1 MRFFNA
7 ALVSAVFSLVFFQS
21 ATAQGFG
28 AFPISQAVEVTA
40 GRTSSLTFELLNF
53 GEDPMTLDVT
63 HSYVPSQLTTDQI
76 NAIGNARLRKLM
88 LDRPS
93 DHGSWMSIPSEV
105 TMLSAADGEA
115 TVLEIPIEVP
125 LTASGTVSGT
135 IIFTQQTDSLLRLAY
150 RCSYVLS
157 VGNRPFV
164 RDIVVENVEI
174 TQENGATQLDATVTN
189 IGNANFDIAGE
200 YALFRRVGAR
210 KTPVL
215 KDSLEPATLQPG
227 QPTSVSNSLQ
237 NVLASGLYEVR
248 LLAELDGSAQRPRVI
263 EYEFEGPFEAGGLIQ
278 GSEIFGGP
286 NLAIVPIGPRARRNV
301 PYFIENTTDKPVTVD
316 LSIEG
321 QIVDGLGLQI
331 IPNSLSIGP
340 SSTGRFRVMAQADE
354 NLTLDAP
361 SSAQLI
367 ALIKN
372 QDQVES
378 KHEFSL
384 WFENSRAEQK
394 SEIGIESAVLDVLS
408 GTINFDLVNRGSL
421 PVTPMGAVVIY
432 TQIDEPL
439 IRESVRINQIIYPD
453 QRITASVELDEGL
466 REAWTDLSN
475 ISDALQLN
483 LGLDVSHPAMTDNSP
498 IETRLEI
505 Q

>member
-1 MRFFNA
+1 MKFFHA
-7 ALVSAVFSLVFFQS
+7 ALFSAVLSLVFFQA

-28 AFPISQAVEVTA
+28 AFPISQAVEITA
-40 GRTSSLTFELLNF
+40 GRSSTLKFELLNF
-53 GEDPMTLDVT
+53 GDDPMTLDVT
-63 HSYVPSQLTTDQI
+63 HSYVPSQLTAEQI

-88 LDRPS
+88 LDRPA
-93 DHGSWMSIPSEV
+93 DHGTWMSIPSEV
-105 TMLSAADGEA
+105 TMLGAAAGEA

-150 RCSYVLS
+150 RCSYLLS

-164 RDIVVENVEI
+164 RDIVVEDVEI
-174 TQENGATQLDATVTN
+174 TQENGTTQLEATVTN

-200 YALFRRVGAR
+200 YAMFRRVGDR

-227 QPTSVSNSLQ
+227 QPTSISNSMQ
-237 NVLASGLYEVR
+237 DVLASGLYEVR

-278 GSEIFGGP
+278 GSKIFGGP

-301 PYFIENTTDKPVTVD
+301 PYFVENPTDKQITVD

-340 SSTGRFRVMAQADE
+340 SSTGRFRVMAQGDE
-354 NLTLDAP
+354 NMTLDAP
-361 SSAQLI
+361 SGAQLI
-367 ALIKN
+367 ASIKN
-372 QDQVES
+372 QDQVEL
-378 KHEFSL
+378 KHEFIL

-394 SEIGIESAVLDVLS
+394 SEISIESAALDVLS
-408 GTINFDLVNRGSL
+408 GTINFDIVNRGSL
-421 PVTPMGAVVIY
+421 PVTPMGSAMIY

-439 IRESVRINQIIYPD
+439 IRESVRIDRIIYPD
-453 QRITASVELDEGL
+453 QRISATIELDESL
-466 REAWTDLSN
+466 REIWTDLGN
-475 ISDALQLN
+475 LSDALQLS
-483 LGLDVSHPAMTDNSP
+483 LGMDISHPTMTDGAP

-505 Q
+505 K

>member
-1 MRFFNA
+1 MKFFNA
-7 ALVSAVFSLVFFQS
+7 ALVGAVFSLLFFQG

-28 AFPISQAVEVTA
+28 AFPISQAVEITA
-40 GRTSSLTFELLNF
+40 GRTSSLKFELLNF

-63 HSYVPSQLTTDQI
+63 HSYVPSQLTTEQI
-76 NAIGNARLRKLM
+76 NGIGNARLRKLM

-200 YALFRRVGAR
+200 YAMFRRVGAR

-227 QPTSVSNSLQ
+227 QPTSISNAMQ

-278 GSEIFGGP
+278 DSVIFGGP

-301 PYFIENTTDKPVTVD
+301 PYFIENPTDKPITVD

-321 QIVDGLGLQI
+321 QIADGLGLQI

-340 SSTGRFRVMAQADE
+340 SSTGRFRVMAQGDE

-361 SSAQLI
+361 SRAQLI
-367 ALIKN
+367 ASIKN
-372 QDQVES
+372 QDQVEL

-394 SEIGIESAVLDVLS
+394 SEISIESAVLDVLS
-408 GTINFDLVNRGSL
+408 GIITFDLVNRGSV
-421 PVTPMGAVVIY
+421 PVTPMGVVMIY

-439 IRESVRINQIIYPD
+439 IRKSVRIDRIIYPD
-453 QRITASVELDEGL
+453 QRISASIELDEGL
-466 REAWTDLSN
+466 REIWTDLSN
-475 ISDALQLN
+475 LSEALQLN
-483 LGLDVSHPAMTDNSP
+483 LGLDVSHPFMTYDSLN
-498 IETRLEI
+498 ETRLEI
-505 Q
+505 K